1 MQKNTEQMKLEND
14 QIEVIVNYHG
24 AGLRSLKKKATDQ
37 EYLWNADAKYWG
49 RTSPVLFPFVGGVKN
64 KVYRY
69 EGKEYPMNQ
78 HGFARDMEFSLVS
91 QSADEVW
98 FALED
103 TEETYKVYPF
113 HFHLEIG
120 YRLEDASV
128 SVMWKVKN
136 INDKEMHF
144 AIGAHPAFFCPLH
157 EGEKQSEYCLGFRNG
172 QGKVPEALVNTV
184 FGEGGVVTTQK
195 KEYKLTDGCLP
206 MDEHLFDGD
215 ALVIEDHQIQ
225 KVVLMDPQK
234 KEYLAVAE
242 GYFAE
247 KTGEI
252 HLPISQV
259 PGSSPIRMEVN
270 PTDGK
275 KAHTYWKVERQ
286 FQNAALLRVH
296 ITTGR
301 THQIRVH
308 LAGIGHP
315 LLGDPLYGKTCGGF
329 SRAALHAW
337 KLILHHP
344 VTGEKLVIEAAVP
357 GDFKEYMG
365 VGFPDAPVPALSPD
379 FSCGSGPE

>member
-1 MQKNTEQMKLEND
+1 
-14 QIEVIVNYHG
+14 
-24 AGLRSLKKKATDQ
+24 
-37 EYLWNADAKYWG
+37 
-49 RTSPVLFPFVGGVKN
+49 
-64 KVYRY
+64 
-69 EGKEYPMNQ
+69 
-78 HGFARDMEFSLVS
+78 MEFSLVS

-215 ALVIEDHQIQ
+215 ALVIEDHQIR

-234 KEYLAVAE
+234 KEYLAVE
-242 GYFAE
+242 F
-247 KTGEI
+247 
-252 HLPISQV
+252 
-259 PGSSPIRMEVN
+259 
-270 PTDGK
+270 
-275 KAHTYWKVERQ
+275 
-286 FQNAALLRVH
+286 
-296 ITTGR
+296 
-301 THQIRVH
+301 
-308 LAGIGHP
+308 
-315 LLGDPLYGKTCGGF
+315 
-329 SRAALHAW
+329 
-337 KLILHHP
+337 
-344 VTGEKLVIEAAVP
+344 
-357 GDFKEYMG
+357 
-365 VGFPDAPVPALSPD
+365 DAPLVGIWSPPKKQAPFVCIEPWYGRCD
-379 FSCGSGPE
+379 SEIFEGELKDRDWENTLAAGEEFEASYRIVVE